1 MANDL
6 PVYLF
11 TGFLEGGKTHMIQ
24 ESMESPQFNTG
35 EKTLIIQC
43 EEGIDELDI
52 STFNGK
58 NVYLETVE
66 NESDLTPE
74 LLTSMAKK
82 HRLDR
87 ILIEYNGMWM
97 LNSLYSAMPQ
107 NWIIYQQMMFA
118 DANTFINYNQNM
130 RQQMVDKLM
139 NAELVVLNRTP
150 AGIDKEAI
158 HKIVGGCSLRTPTS
172 SNYP

>member
-1 MANDL
+1 MAYDL

-43 EEGIDELDI
+43 EEGMDELDI

-66 NESDLTPE
+66 KRVRP
-74 LLTSMAKK
+74 
-82 HRLDR
+82 
-87 ILIEYNGMWM
+87 
-97 LNSLYSAMPQ
+97 
-107 NWIIYQQMMFA
+107 
-118 DANTFINYNQNM
+118 DA
-130 RQQMVDKLM
+130 R
-139 NAELVVLNRTP
+139 P
-150 AGIDKEAI
+150 
-158 HKIVGGCSLRTPTS
+158 SLRHGEKA
-172 SNYP
+172 

>member
-1 MANDL
+1 MAYDL

-43 EEGIDELDI
+43 EEGMDELDI

-66 NESDLTPE
+66 NESDLTPD
-74 LLTSMAKK
+74 LLSAMAKS
-82 HRLDR
+82 
-87 ILIEYNGMWM
+87 ISWIAF
-97 LNSLYSAMPQ
+97 SLS
-107 NWIIYQQMMFA
+107 
-118 DANTFINYNQNM
+118 TT
-130 RQQMVDKLM
+130 
-139 NAELVVLNRTP
+139 EC
-150 AGIDKEAI
+150 
-158 HKIVGGCSLRTPTS
+158 GC
-172 SNYP
+172 